1 VMPDEITP
9 LLAAGLTARARAY
22 LQVVQ

>member
-1 VMPDEITP
+1 MPDEITR